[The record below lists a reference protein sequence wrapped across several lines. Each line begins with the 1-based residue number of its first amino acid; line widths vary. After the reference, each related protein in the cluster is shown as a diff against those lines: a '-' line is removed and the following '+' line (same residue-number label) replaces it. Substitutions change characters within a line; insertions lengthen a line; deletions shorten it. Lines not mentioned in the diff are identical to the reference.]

1 MPTMVDHVYLLYHIR
16 DSGQLLLI
24 GAYRSEANAK
34 AAIERSKIK
43 PGFAQFPDDFEI
55 HAYELGVDLWP
66 DGFSVEEEV
75 FSDDELPE
83 KPQERPN

>member
-1 MPTMVDHVYLLYHIR
+1 MNDQVYLLYHIR
-16 DSGQLLLI
+16 KSGQLLFV
-24 GAYRSEANAK
+24 GAYRSEAGAE
-34 AAIERSKIK
+34 AAIERTKVK

-55 HAYELGVDLWP
+55 HAYELGVELWP

-83 KPQERPN
+83 KPSRRPN

>member
-1 MPTMVDHVYLLYHIR
+1 MNDQVYLLYHIR
-16 DSGQLLLI
+16 DSGQLLLV
-24 GAYRSEANAK
+24 GAYRSEADAK
-34 AAIERSKIK
+34 AAIECSKVK

-55 HAYELGVDLWP
+55 HAYELGVENWP

-83 KPQERPN
+83 KPPKRPN